1 MAKQP
6 HGIYC
11 EHQHINPSTQGL
23 LNDSSWHDSGAV
35 FKGNL
40 NVANCLQFDLK

>member
-1 MAKQP
+1 MEYTVD
-6 HGIYC
+6 INTLTL
-11 EHQHINPSTQGL
+11 QHEF

-40 NVANCLQFDLK
+40 NYANHLQLDLK